1 MSSPEVVDLTNCDR
15 EPIHIPG
22 STQPHGCLVV
32 SALEDGRL
40 LRWSSNA
47 PAFLVSG
54 EAMQGR
60 RLAELVGEDAAARIG
75 AVLADTREGM
85 PPRLMF
91 GVATDS
97 GARFDVAVH
106 RSGGAGVVE
115 FERHSDE
122 HGPAL
127 DIARTMI
134 AQIANEISV
143 EELLTQT
150 PRVVREAL
158 GYDRVMV
165 YRFAQD
171 GAGQVVGEARAEE
184 LESFLGQW
192 FPASDIPQQARELYK
207 RNIIRVIGNAGGE
220 RCSLVPEH
228 DDHGRPLD
236 LSHAH
241 LRSVSPIH
249 LEYLRNMGVAASM
262 SISVLVDGALWG
274 LIACHHYS
282 PRVLPMAQRA
292 AAEMFGAFF
301 ALHLHALKQKR
312 TLEVA
317 TAARGALDRF
327 LRLASHHADVGEL
340 LRANIEEFAALMPC
354 DGVGLWLGGE
364 WTAHGSVPPAS
375 AMPELAAFLG
385 GQVQGR
391 VWSSDSLVELW
402 PPAESFWETAVGVL
416 ALPLSQLPRDYLLFF
431 RREIVQTLAW
441 AGRPEKHYET
451 GPHGD
456 RLTPRKSFAIWKET
470 VRRRASPW
478 TDADREIAEAARS
491 ALVEIVLRHNEL
503 MAEERD
509 KADTRQRLLNEELN
523 HRVKNILAVI
533 KSLVE
538 HSVQDGRT
546 VQDYVASLRGR
557 IQALALAHDQVVRG
571 AGGGALVDLLRAE
584 LSPYEGAASRTS
596 LGGPMIWLDARAF
609 SVMALVLHE
618 LSTNAAKYGAFSR
631 PGGHV
636 EVRWSVDAAGDCE
649 ILWRERGGPPVAR
662 PGRSGF
668 GTALIERSIPYDLGG
683 ESEMRYEASGFS
695 ARLKLPA
702 RHIAT
707 SEIGAED
714 WSDGSAAAA
723 AEPVSLADAAVLLVE
738 DQMIIAMDV
747 EFMMNDA
754 GITRITTAASA
765 ADALRKLKDA
775 TPDIAVL
782 DVNLGSG
789 TSAPVAEEL
798 GRRGVPFVFA
808 TGYGDRSMIPPDSGH
823 ARVLAKP
830 YDRDTLIAA
839 LRELYGARGQP
850 PAR

>member
-1 MSSPEVVDLTNCDR
+1 MPSAEVVDLSNCDR

-47 PAFLVSG
+47 PAFLASG

-60 RLAELVGEDAAARIG
+60 RLADLVGEDAAGRI
-75 AVLADTREGM
+75 ATILADTREGM
-85 PPRLMF
+85 PPRLAF
-91 GVATDS
+91 GVATAS

-106 RSGGAGVVE
+106 RAGGAGIVE
-115 FERHSDE
+115 FERHSDA

-134 AQIANEISV
+134 ARIAREISV
-143 EELLTQT
+143 DDLLAEA

-171 GAGQVVGEARAEE
+171 GAGQVVGEDRLPE

-192 FPASDIPQQARELYK
+192 FPASDIPQQARELYT
-207 RNIIRVIGNAGGE
+207 RNIIRVIGDAGGE
-220 RCSLVPEH
+220 RCSLVPEL

-262 SISVLVDGALWG
+262 SISVMVDGVLWG

-282 PRVLPMAQRA
+282 PRALPMAQRA

-301 ALHLHALKQKR
+301 ALHLHALRQKR

-327 LRLASHHADVGEL
+327 LRLASHHTDVGEL
-340 LRANIEEFAALMPC
+340 LRGNIEEFAGLMPC
-354 DGVGLWLGGE
+354 DGVGLWLGGR
-364 WTAHGSVPPAS
+364 WTAQGATPPAS
-375 AMPELAAFLG
+375 ALPELAAFIG
-385 GQVQGR
+385 TQAQGR
-391 VWSSDSLVELW
+391 VWSTDSLVEVW
-402 PPAESFWETAVGVL
+402 PPAEAFWESAAGVL

-441 AGRPEKHYET
+441 AGRPEKIYET

-503 MAEERD
+503 MAEERE

-538 HSVQDGRT
+538 HSAQDGRS
-546 VQDYVASLRGR
+546 VEDYVASLRGR
-557 IQALALAHDQVVRG
+557 IQSLALAHDQVVRG
-571 AGGGALVDLLRAE
+571 AGGGALADLLRAE
-584 LSPYEGAASRTS
+584 LSPYEGASARAS
-596 LGGPMIWLDARAF
+596 LGGPVVRLDARAF

-618 LSTNAAKYGAFSR
+618 LATNAAKYGALSR
-631 PGGHV
+631 PGGQV

-649 ILWRERGGPPVAR
+649 IFWRERGGPPVAR

-683 ESEMRYEASGFS
+683 ESEMRYEPGGFV
-695 ARLKLPA
+695 ARLKLPG
-702 RHIAT
+702 RHIA
-707 SEIGAED
+707 A
-714 WSDGSAAAA
+714 GSAGDEEWAGRPA
-723 AEPVSLADAAVLLVE
+723 AEEEAPVSLAEASVLLVE

-747 EFMMNDA
+747 ESMMNEA
-754 GITRITTAASA
+754 GIERITTAASA
-765 ADALRKLKDA
+765 ADALRRLQEM
-775 TPDIAVL
+775 TPDVAVL

-798 GRRGVPFVFA
+798 ERRGVPFVFV
-808 TGYGDRSMIPPDSGH
+808 TGYGDRSMIPPGSAH
-823 ARVLAKP
+823 IRVLTKP
-830 YDRDTLIAA
+830 YDRDVLVAA
-839 LRELYGARGQP
+839 LRELHASRRV
-850 PAR
+850 PAAG